1 MSLLK
6 KLFKSKPMDWRGFV
20 SYFAERLQSKHR
32 LDTEIRWGSSLD
44 DTSVLI
50 LLGEG
55 QDNPCAYLGNHY
67 AHYLQNPEALDEII
81 ALNAKVVREMAE
93 ADGTMTVD
101 NILPIIKDT
110 AFLNNLLSQ
119 NHDPLPDAETLLL
132 YRPLADNLLVM
143 YVAHMG
149 NVMHSFG
156 AKDMERL
163 GIPDTDALHRIALAN
178 LRRETAGKLRTEHLE
193 NSTLTQVISND
204 DNESAL
210 ILILDDILAND
221 RQLTAD
227 PVFAIPSRDFLA
239 LCSPSDHDA
248 VAAMLEIAREI
259 AQNDPYAVSE
269 QLYQYHNGT
278 ITLFQ
283 PV

>member
-20 SYFAERLQSKHR
+20 SYFAERLQSEHR

-67 AHYLQNPEALDEII
+67 AHYLQNPEDLDEII
-81 ALNAKVVREMAE
+81 ALNAQVVREMAE
-93 ADGTMTVD
+93 ADGTMTAD
-101 NILPIIKDT
+101 DILPIIKDT

-119 NHDPLPDAETLLL
+119 NHDTPPDAETLLL
-132 YRPLADNLLVM
+132 YHPLAGDLLVM
-143 YVAHMG
+143 YVAHMD
-149 NVMHSFG
+149 NVMRSFG

-163 GIPDTDALHRIALAN
+163 GIPDADALHSIALAN

-193 NSTLTQVISND
+193 NSTLTQVITND

-210 ILILDDILAND
+210 ILILGDILAND
-221 RQLTAD
+221 RQLPAN

-259 AQNDPYAVSE
+259 AQNAPYAVSE
-269 QLYQYHNGT
+269 QLYQYHDGT

>member
-6 KLFKSKPMDWRGFV
+6 KLFKSKLMDWRGFV

-93 ADGTMTVD
+93 ADSTMTVD

-149 NVMHSFG
+149 NIIRSFG

-163 GIPDTDALHRIALAN
+163 GIPDTDALHSIALAN

-193 NSTLTQVISND
+193 NGTLTQVISND

-239 LCSPSDHDA
+239 LCSPSNHDA

>member
-6 KLFKSKPMDWRGFV
+6 KLFKSKLMDWRGFV

-93 ADGTMTVD
+93 ADSTMTVD

-149 NVMHSFG
+149 NIIRSFG
-156 AKDMERL
+156 TKDMERL
-163 GIPDTDALHRIALAN
+163 GIPDTDALHSIALAN

-193 NSTLTQVISND
+193 NGTLTQVISND

>member
-20 SYFAERLQSKHR
+20 SYFSERLQSEHR

-149 NVMHSFG
+149 NVMRSFG

-163 GIPDTDALHRIALAN
+163 GIPDTDALHSIALAN
-178 LRRETAGKLRTEHLE
+178 LRHETAGKLRTEHLE
-193 NSTLTQVISND
+193 NSTLTQVITND

-221 RQLTAD
+221 RQLPAN

-239 LCSPSDHDA
+239 LCSSSDHDA
-248 VAAMLEIAREI
+248 VAAMLEIALEV

>member
-1 MSLLK
+1 
-6 KLFKSKPMDWRGFV
+6 MDWRGFV

-93 ADGTMTVD
+93 ADSTMTVD

-149 NVMHSFG
+149 NIIRSFG

-163 GIPDTDALHRIALAN
+163 GIPDTDALHSIALAN

-193 NSTLTQVISND
+193 NGTLTQVISND

-239 LCSPSDHDA
+239 LCSPSNHDA

>member
-6 KLFKSKPMDWRGFV
+6 KLFKSKLMDWRGFV

-93 ADGTMTVD
+93 ADSTMTVD

-149 NVMHSFG
+149 NIIRSFG

-163 GIPDTDALHRIALAN
+163 GIPDTDALHSIALAN

-193 NSTLTQVISND
+193 NGTLTQVISND

>member
-20 SYFAERLQSKHR
+20 SYFSERLQSEHR

-119 NHDPLPDAETLLL
+119 NHDPLPDTETLLI
-132 YRPLADNLLVM
+132 YRPLVDNLLVM

-149 NVMHSFG
+149 NVMRSFG

-163 GIPDTDALHRIALAN
+163 GIPNTDTLHSIALAN
-178 LRRETAGKLRTEHLE
+178 LRRETAGKLCTEHLE
-193 NSTLTQVISND
+193 NSTLTQVITND

-221 RQLTAD
+221 RQLPAN

-248 VAAMLEIAREI
+248 VAAMLEIALEV
-259 AQNDPYAVSE
+259 AQNDPYAVSA

>member
-20 SYFAERLQSKHR
+20 NYFAERLQSEHR
-32 LDTEIRWGSSLD
+32 LDTKIHWGSSLD

-67 AHYLQNPEALDEII
+67 AHYLQNPEALNEII

-101 NILPIIKDT
+101 NILPVIKDT

-132 YRPLADNLLVM
+132 YRPMAGDLLVM

-149 NVMHSFG
+149 NVMRSFG

-163 GIPDTDALHRIALAN
+163 GIPDTDALHSIALAN
-178 LRRETAGKLRTEHLE
+178 LRRETSGKLRTEHLE
-193 NSTLTQVISND
+193 NSTLTQVITND

-221 RQLTAD
+221 RQLPAN

-248 VAAMLEIAREI
+248 VAAMLEIALEV

-283 PV
+283 SV

>member
-6 KLFKSKPMDWRGFV
+6 KLFKSKPMDWRKFV
-20 SYFAERLQSKHR
+20 SYFAERLQSEHR

-149 NVMHSFG
+149 NVMRSFG

-163 GIPDTDALHRIALAN
+163 GIPDTDALHSIALAN
-178 LRRETAGKLRTEHLE
+178 LRRETAGKLHTEHLE
-193 NSTLTQVISND
+193 NSTLTQIITND

-221 RQLTAD
+221 RQLPAN

-248 VAAMLEIAREI
+248 VTAMSEIALEV

>member
-1 MSLLK
+1 
-6 KLFKSKPMDWRGFV
+6 MDWRGFV
-20 SYFAERLQSKHR
+20 SYFSERLQSEHR

-81 ALNAKVVREMAE
+81 ALNATVVREMAE
-93 ADGTMTVD
+93 AASTMTVD

-149 NVMHSFG
+149 NVMRSFG

-163 GIPDTDALHRIALAN
+163 GIPDTDALHSIALAN

-193 NSTLTQVISND
+193 NSTLTQVITND

-221 RQLTAD
+221 RQLPAN

-248 VAAMLEIAREI
+248 VATMLEIALEV

>member
-6 KLFKSKPMDWRGFV
+6 KLFKSKLMDWRGFV

-93 ADGTMTVD
+93 ADSTMTVD

-149 NVMHSFG
+149 NIIRSFG
-156 AKDMERL
+156 TKDMERL
-163 GIPDTDALHRIALAN
+163 GIPYTDALHSIALAN

-193 NSTLTQVISND
+193 NGTLTQVISND